1 MTFPATS
8 PLLSVLDL
16 VPLASGS
23 SSTQA
28 VLDTIDLAQ
37 HVEALGYRRFWLA
50 EHHNMQSLVSSAPEL
65 LIAALSQRTTTLR
78 LGSGGIMLPN
88 HAPLKVAETFRLL
101 EALAPNRIDLGLGRA
116 PGTDLNTALALR
128 RSRAAVQADDFEAQ
142 LAELLAFS
150 DQTPLSQTSLSQTPL
165 DSSAARPHFP
175 ADHPFR
181 GIVAAP
187 HDQPL
192 PPLWMLSSS
201 GHGAA
206 VAAALGAG
214 LAFAAHIN
222 PDLPLAAQSTAHYRA
237 AFQPSATFAQPQVIV
252 AQSVILADT
261 DEEAARLALPLGL
274 MFLRLMRGES
284 APFASVEE
292 AEAYLYSAAERA
304 QLAAMQRSGRVVAGG
319 PDTVKARLDH
329 VLQVTG
335 AQELMV
341 GSLMHGLQDRKRSYE
356 LLASLY
362 PQQQASA
369 GVRQLANQY

>member
-8 PLLSVLDL
+8 PILSVLDL

-128 RSRAAVQADDFEAQ
+128 RSRGAVQADDFEAQ

-150 DQTPLSQTSLSQTPL
+150 DQTVSDQTPPS
-165 DSSAARPHFP
+165 SSATRPHFP
-175 ADHPFR
+175 AGHPFR

-187 HDQPL
+187 YDQPL

-206 VAAALGAG
+206 VAAELGAG

-222 PDLPLAAQSTAHYRA
+222 PDLQLAAQSIAHYRA

-292 AEAYLYSAAERA
+292 AEAYPYSAAERA
-304 QLAAMQRSGRVVAGG
+304 QLGAMQRSGRVVAGG

-341 GSLMHGLQDRKRSYE
+341 GSLMHGLQERKRSYE

-362 PQQQASA
+362 PQQQASPT
-369 GVRQLANQY
+369 VRQLTNQY

>member
-1 MTFPATS
+1 MTFSATPAV
-8 PLLSVLDL
+8 LSVLDL

-28 VLDTIDLAQ
+28 VQDTAALAQ
-37 HVEALGYRRFWLA
+37 HVETLGYRRYWLA

-65 LIAALSQRTTTLR
+65 LIAALSQRTATLR
-78 LGSGGIMLPN
+78 LGAGGIMLPN
-88 HAPLKVAETFRLL
+88 HSPLKVAETFRLL
-101 EALAPNRIDLGLGRA
+101 EALAPDRIDLGLGRA

-142 LAELLAFS
+142 LTELLAFS
-150 DQTPLSQTSLSQTPL
+150 DQT
-165 DSSAARPHFP
+165 FP
-175 ADHPFR
+175 AGHPFR

-187 HDQPL
+187 YDQPL

-206 VAAALGAG
+206 VAAELGAG

-222 PDLPLAAQSTAHYRA
+222 PDLALAAQAIAHYRA
-237 AFQPSATFAQPQVIV
+237 AFRPSATFAQPQVIL

-261 DEEAARLALPLGL
+261 DEAAARLALPVGL

-292 AEAYLYSAAERA
+292 AEAYPYSAGERA
-304 QLAAMQRSGRVVAGG
+304 QLAAMQRSGRVVVGG
-319 PDTVKARLDH
+319 PSTVKARLDE
-329 VLQVTG
+329 VMRITG

-341 GSLMHGLQDRKRSYE
+341 GSLMHRLEDRKRSYE
-356 LLASLY
+356 LLADLY
-362 PQQQASA
+362 PQQPQVSLRAEA
-369 GVRQLANQY
+369 LAY

>member
-1 MTFPATS
+1 MTLSASS
-8 PLLSVLDL
+8 PILSVLDL

-28 VLDTIDLAQ
+28 VQDTVALAQ
-37 HVEALGYRRFWLA
+37 HVEALGYRRYWLA

-78 LGSGGIMLPN
+78 LGAGGIMLPN

-150 DQTPLSQTSLSQTPL
+150 DQAFSQQP
-165 DSSAARPHFP
+165 SSHPNFP
-175 ADHPFR
+175 AGHPFQ

-187 HDQPL
+187 YDQPL

-206 VAAALGAG
+206 VAAELGAG

-222 PDLPLAAQSTAHYRA
+222 PDLPLAARAIEHYRA
-237 AFQPSATFAQPQVIV
+237 AFRPSATFAEPQVLV
-252 AQSVILADT
+252 AQSVILADS

-274 MFLRLMRGES
+274 MFLRLMRGET
-284 APFASVEE
+284 APFSSVEE
-292 AEAYLYSAAERA
+292 AEAYPYSAAERA
-304 QLAAMQRSGRVVAGG
+304 QLGAMQRSGRVVAGG
-319 PDTVKARLDH
+319 PATVKARLDE
-329 VLQVTG
+329 VMRVTG

-341 GSLMHGLQDRKRSYE
+341 GSLMHRLEDRKRSFE
-356 LLASLY
+356 LLAGLY
-362 PQQQASA
+362 PQQ
-369 GVRQLANQY
+369 VEFPERQLANQR

>member
-1 MTFPATS
+1 MTFLATS
-8 PLLSVLDL
+8 PILSVLDL

-37 HVEALGYRRFWLA
+37 HVEALGYRRYWLA

-101 EALAPNRIDLGLGRA
+101 EALAPDRIDLGLGRA
-116 PGTDLNTALALR
+116 PGTDLTTALALR
-128 RSRAAVQADDFEAQ
+128 RSRGAVQADDFEAQ

-150 DQTPLSQTSLSQTPL
+150 DQTPPS
-165 DSSAARPHFP
+165 SSAARPHFP

-187 HDQPL
+187 YDQPL

-206 VAAALGAG
+206 VAAELGAG
-214 LAFAAHIN
+214 LAFATHIN
-222 PDLPLAAQSTAHYRA
+222 PDLPLAAQSIAHYRA

-261 DEEAARLALPLGL
+261 DEEAARLALPLVL
-274 MFLRLMRGES
+274 MFLRLMRGEG

-292 AEAYLYSAAERA
+292 AEAYPYSAAERA
-304 QLAAMQRSGRVVAGG
+304 QLGAMQRSGRVVAGG

-341 GSLMHGLQDRKRSYE
+341 GSLMHRLADRKRAYE
-356 LLASLY
+356 LLANLY
-362 PQQQASA
+362 PQQASLPA
-369 GVRQLANQY
+369 RPLIHQY